1 MAAVMLTCRELV
13 ELVTDYAEGKMS
25 FWEKLR
31 FQMHLG
37 MCRHCREY
45 VRQVKI
51 TVSLAK
57 SLPPPPPPP
66 EVEAELLARF
76 RSWRASR

>member
-1 MAAVMLTCRELV
+1 MEDEQDLV

-76 RSWRASR
+76 RSWRASG